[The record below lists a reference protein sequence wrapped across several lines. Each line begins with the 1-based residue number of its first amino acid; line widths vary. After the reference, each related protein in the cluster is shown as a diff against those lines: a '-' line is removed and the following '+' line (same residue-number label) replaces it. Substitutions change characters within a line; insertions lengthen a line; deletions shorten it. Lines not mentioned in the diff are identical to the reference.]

1 MDLLSLL
8 KKVTNR
14 LKKAEISYM
23 VSGGVAVSYWGFPR
37 TTHDIDIVIEAKK
50 EDKEKIVALFEKDFY
65 FKNIYSYLSE
75 SRFSSEARGSYISP
89 EAAED
94 AIETRFTFNIIHH
107 QSGLKVDFWLVK
119 KEPFG
124 ILEFKRRLRKKIF
137 DKEIFII
144 SPEDLVLT
152 KLLAY
157 KETRSHRRLEDA
169 ESILKS
175 SKVDLKYIKNWAEK
189 QSTIKILEEI
199 L

>member
-50 EDKEKIVALFEKDFY
+50 EDKEKIVALFEKDF
-65 FKNIYSYLSE
+65 
-75 SRFSSEARGSYISP
+75 YISP